1 LHLVPATVPQ
11 LTVKLYHVAVAA
23 GIAVGLIAAVDIL
36 ADRNPLNRLAM
47 TDAIEIG
54 ALTLLA
60 SVGTDLAECLI
71 LPGLVVG
78 LAELMAT
85 AEVLIARHSDWR
97 TLPRFD
103 PLDMEILRTAP
114 KAIMIGLV
122 LYGVLLTGFT
132 GGAVAGTGA
141 AFYIFSRVNRPR
153 YEEWR
158 GMESIS
164 GLGWALWVLGFSLFF
179 LYPKEWLLALLLAG
193 TGGIL
198 VKVGPKLSLFGY
210 VMGYDVRAGS
220 GHVPER

>member
-1 LHLVPATVPQ
+1 MQLVPATVPE
-11 LTVKLYHVAVAA
+11 LTVRMYHAAV
-23 GIAVGLIAAVDIL
+23 AVGLAAGLIATADIL
-36 ADRNPLNRLAM
+36 ADRNPLNRLTM
-47 TDAIEIG
+47 TDAVEIG
-54 ALTLLA
+54 ALALLA

-85 AEVLIARHSDWR
+85 SEVLIARHSDPR
-97 TLPRFD
+97 SLPRFD
-103 PLDMEILRTAP
+103 PLDMEVLRTAP
-114 KAIMIGLV
+114 TALMIGLA

-141 AFYIFSRVNRPR
+141 AFYLFSRVNRPR

-158 GMESIS
+158 GMESLS
-164 GLGWALWVLGFSLFF
+164 GLGWALWVIGFSLFF
-179 LYPKEWLLALLLAG
+179 LHPRHWLLALLLAG

-210 VMGYDVRAGS
+210 VMGYDVRVGAGD
-220 GHVPER
+220 VPER